1 VTERAR
7 AELALF
13 AVTMVWGASFTLVK
27 AALGDAG
34 TVVFLLLRFTL
45 ATTIL
50 ALFARRALAA
60 GLMMDPLAWQGG
72 WRAGLCLATAYLCQT
87 GGLRYTTAGKSAFI
101 TALCTVLVP
110 FFAAAVYHTKPQR
123 SELTGVAVAMLGMGL
138 LTIPGADASLGR
150 GEWLALGGAVAFAA
164 HIVITGHYAGRA
176 GVNAFSLLQLG
187 VAAAIFL
194 AALPWFEPVRLEVT
208 PRLLAAL
215 AVTALLCTAVAFTVQ
230 AWAQR
235 HTTPTRA
242 GLIFATEPVS
252 AAAMAWFAAG
262 ETLPPLG
269 WAGAALV
276 LAGVVAVELKPAP
289 PGRHPRSQ
297 SVFARIE
304 ILVSLEM
311 YLL

>member
-1 VTERAR
+1 MSPRTR
-7 AELALF
+7 AELALMC
-13 AVTMVWGASFTLVK
+13 VTLVWGASFTLVK
-27 AALGDAG
+27 AALGDAS
-34 TVVFLLLRFTL
+34 TVVFLSLRFTT
-45 ATTIL
+45 ATALLT
-50 ALFARRALAA
+50 LFARRALAT
-60 GLMMDPLAWQGG
+60 GLLMDPLAWQGG

-101 TALCTVLVP
+101 TSLCTVLVP
-110 FFAAAVYHTKPQR
+110 FFAAIVYHTKPHR

-138 LTIPGADASLGR
+138 LTIPGTEASFGR
-150 GEWLALGGAVAFAA
+150 GEWLTLVGAAAFAA
-164 HIVITGHYAGRA
+164 HIVVTGHYAGRA

-187 VAAAIFL
+187 ASSLILL

-215 AVTALLCTAVAFTVQ
+215 AVTSLLCTAVAFTVQ

-235 HTTPTRA
+235 HTTSTRA

-252 AAAMAWFAAG
+252 AAATAWFASG

-276 LAGVVAVELKPAP
+276 LAGVVAVDLKPAP
-289 PGRHPRSQ
+289 PGRHPQ
-297 SVFARIE
+297 S
-304 ILVSLEM
+304 
-311 YLL
+311 